1 MVIRSLMPG
10 IAAALLAACAVGPD
24 YVRPDLEAPPGYARA
39 DREAYTTL
47 EAESEFWHR
56 FDDPLLA
63 QLVEQSLASNND
75 LHATLARLDQ
85 ARALAR
91 HSRFD
96 RWPTVTAAAG
106 AANARSSADQAPG
119 ADRDARDADSY
130 DAGIEAFWELDFFGR
145 VRRSV
150 EAQDAQTQATAAD
163 LAALQVAVAGEVAQS
178 YFQLRGAQ
186 ARLQVARD
194 NAENQGRSLDLV
206 TAQLDAGQG
215 TEFDTARARAQL
227 ESTLSRV
234 PALETEVA
242 LATHRIA
249 VLTGREP
256 GALIDVLETDAIA
269 APLPEQVAVGI
280 PGELLRRRPDI
291 VAAERRLAAA
301 TARVGIATAD
311 LFPRFT
317 LTGLLGTQA
326 IDADALFERDSET
339 RLVALGIDWSF
350 LDTGRVRARIAAA
363 EAGAAENLA
372 NYRQAVLLALED
384 TENALVRYQRLRYE
398 QSHLEEAA
406 AAGVRAAELA
416 RLRFDGGIVNFLE
429 VLDAE
434 RSQLEAE
441 DALAQARA
449 RAGIALVALY
459 RALAGG
465 WPERLPAT
473 GDLAANQP

>member
-1 MVIRSLMPG
+1 MVIRSLIPG

-63 QLVEQSLASNND
+63 QLVEESLSANND
-75 LHATLARLDQ
+75 LHAALARFDQ

-96 RWPTVTAAAG
+96 RWPTVTATAG

-119 ADRDARDADSY
+119 ADRDARDVDSY

-163 LAALQVAVAGEVAQS
+163 LAALQVAVVGEVAQS

-186 ARLQVARD
+186 ARLRVARD
-194 NAENQGRSLDLV
+194 NAENQRRSLDLV

-256 GALIDVLETDAIA
+256 GALIDVLETDAVA
-269 APLPEQVAVGI
+269 SPLAEQVAIGI

-339 RLVALGIDWSF
+339 RLVALGVDWSF

-449 RAGIALVALY
+449 RAGVALVALY

-465 WPERLPAT
+465 WPERLPT
-473 GDLAANQP
+473 TEDLAANQP